1 MKPTDF
7 LNPNQIRCSK
17 CHRALEV
24 SVIEESGQF
33 KEYLQCW
40 HCFSSVPSHTMRIP
54 IHKHPSGN
62 AARALVLPYEKTL
75 N

>member
-1 MKPTDF
+1 
-7 LNPNQIRCSK
+7 
-17 CHRALEV
+17 V